1 MKALAVLALPAVLA
15 STVALAAPVTMPVTA
30 PGLAVIRVAQEAE
43 ITGKGTVNAV
53 DPGAHKINLTHEPIA
68 ALGWPTMR
76 MTFQASND
84 IDLKALKAGTQVDF
98 VLAKKGNG
106 YEIKSITQSA
116 K

>member
-1 MKALAVLALPAVLA
+1 MKALASLTFSAILA
-15 STVALAAPVTMPVTA
+15 STALAAPAKAPATA
-30 PGLAVIRVAQEAE
+30 KGLAVVRVAAEAE
-43 ITGKGTVNAV
+43 ITGRGTVNAV

-84 IDLKALKAGTQVDF
+84 VDLKALKAGTQVDF
-98 VLAKKGNG
+98 VLAKKGSG
-106 YEIKSITQSA
+106 YEITSITPAA

>member
-1 MKALAVLALPAVLA
+1 MKTFSLIVVSAGLAGAAAVASPAAV
-15 STVALAAPVTMPVTA
+15 PVNS
-30 PGLAVIRVAQEAE
+30 PGLPIVRVAQEAE

-76 MTFQASND
+76 MTFPANHT

-98 VLAKKGNG
+98 VLEKKGSG
-106 YEIKSITQSA
+106 YEVKSVTPVS

>member
-1 MKALAVLALPAVLA
+1 MKALTLLVLPAVLA
-15 STVALAAPVTMPVTA
+15 CTTALAAPVSVPVNA

-43 ITGKGTVNAV
+43 IAGKGTVNAV

-98 VLAKKGNG
+98 VLAKKGSG
-106 YEIKSITQSA
+106 YEIKSITPAA